1 MFLLMEYCSGT
12 SKLTRFFPF
21 FLSLLDRPAAPRGG
35 WKGAAEEKKKRKK
48 KKKKSKGHPHHL
60 TAREAYNMHV
70 WADARR
76 RINRFHEHPTSTPT
90 H

>member
-12 SKLTRFFPF
+12 SNLTRYFF
-21 FLSLLDRPAAPRGG
+21 FLFLFLFFLDGSEWVGAERGG
-35 WKGAAEEKKKRKK
+35 GRTEA
-48 KKKKSKGHPHHL
+48 KSKAIYLP
-60 TAREAYNMHV
+60 AREAYNIYV
-70 WADARR
+70 WGHARR